1 MGDTNVN
8 HIPKGGDLNRPRNWR
23 PITQT
28 NLYSKVL
35 EKIVQKRMLSHI
47 MDNNIL
53 SKYQFGF
60 LPGKSTQLA
69 VFDLVKNIYSSL
81 NNKKIVGAAC
91 LDISKALDCI
101 NHN

>member
-1 MGDTNVN
+1 
-8 HIPKGGDLNRPRNWR
+8 
-23 PITQT
+23 
-28 NLYSKVL
+28 
-35 EKIVQKRMLSHI
+35 MLSHI

-60 LPGKSTQLA
+60 LPGKTTQLA

-81 NNKKIVGAAC
+81 NDKNMFGAAC
-91 LDISKALDCI
+91 LDISKAFDCI